1 MNRAARLK
9 YFDGQGDVRNG
20 QAFHQV
26 YSKLLCHIRQDTFL
40 LVERLLVSADQAALV
55 VDLEPG
61 QVVLLVDGQRPQQ
74 DVVGEVLGGRASG
87 VEGKISVMEG
97 IRRRLAVR
105 ISELARRCLI
115 EDFVL
120 LYVIGGDLD
129 DFLAGL
135 LCGCRAISLN
145 FTHNARMAEIVRLYR
160 EQAPEEIDRIIDDC
174 FDNKLTTL
182 FAIDLLWSTCS
193 TQSWNSSSESSLST
207 ISSLSQCFSS
217 IFQKKSCQT
226 SNQGI

>member
-1 MNRAARLK
+1 M
-9 YFDGQGDVRNG
+9 RNG

>member
-1 MNRAARLK
+1 M
-9 YFDGQGDVRNG
+9 
-20 QAFHQV
+20 
-26 YSKLLCHIRQDTFL
+26 
-40 LVERLLVSADQAALV
+40 
-55 VDLEPG
+55 DLEPG

-174 FDNKLTTL
+174 LDNKLTTL
-182 FAIDLLWSTCS
+182 FAIIDLLWSTCS

-217 IFQKKSCQT
+217 IFQIKSCQT